1 MIKIVSPIQNNLV
14 DVDKNVSGRRYVPPL
29 IQIFVVVALF
39 CSFAFFGT
47 VSLETSIKLVN
58 PDYI

>member
-1 MIKIVSPIQNNLV
+1 MSLIQNNLV

>member
-1 MIKIVSPIQNNLV
+1 MLIKMLV
-14 DVDKNVSGRRYVPPL
+14 ADATCPPL